1 MMKESARI
9 IWFIFLLIISF
20 SVLAQEEESTYNQWA
35 WDTLAV
41 MPPSPGNTQQIGLA
55 GAFSGI
61 HNQALLIAGG
71 ANFPEG
77 LPWEGGKKVWHDQIY
92 VLDLENA
99 SDPKWIVE
107 AEWKLSLSLAYGL
120 SIPTPQGLVC
130 IGGSSYSNYSK
141 QVFLLQWDREAQ
153 QIKQSNWP
161 TLPQG
166 ISDMTG
172 ALMGNKIYLAG
183 GRNEKGDGKF
193 FHVLDITSARTLEQG
208 WRELAPWPGPPRS
221 YAMSAVQNDG
231 SQECLFLFGGRYGR
245 KDSISVLLGDAFRY
259 DPKKNEWQEV
269 AAIRHPEEGLISLSA
284 GSSVASGAN
293 HILLLGGARGK
304 LFSIFEQIALDV
316 RSAKASGDSLAA
328 TNLASYR
335 DSLQIYHPGFS
346 QNIWAY
352 HTITDTWAIAGKL
365 PSGSQVTTIAHK
377 WQESFIIASGE
388 ISPGVRTPEIRRA
401 KAIIPQSFG
410 WLNYSI
416 LAIYLSI
423 LVAMGFRL
431 SKNQHTTNDY
441 FKGGGRIPWWAAGIS
456 IFGTQ
461 LSAITFMAIPAKT
474 FATDWLYF
482 FLLMSILLVA
492 PIVIRYFL
500 PFFRRLELT
509 SAYEYLERRFNLSA
523 RIMGSLMFGALQMG
537 RLGIVLLLPSL
548 ALTVVTG
555 IDVNICIL
563 TMGILSIL
571 YTVLGG
577 IEAVIWTDVIQVFV
591 LLAGA
596 ILCLFL
602 IPYQIDGGVGGMWEI
617 IQEYDKMKILD
628 LRFDFSNPTL
638 WVVIIGG
645 FFSNLVMYGS
655 DQTIIQRFLTTKD
668 EKSASKSIVT
678 GALMVVPSAFIFLS
692 IGTALFVFYKSNP
705 AALNVAT
712 ESTDVI
718 FPWYIVT
725 QLPAGISGLLIAA
738 IFAAAM
744 SSLDS
749 SMNSLATVATT
760 DYYRRFASL
769 KSEKQYLKFAR
780 WVTVVTGI
788 LGTLIAIY
796 MANAG
801 ASSLW
806 DEFNK
811 IVGLFAGGLGGL
823 FMLGI
828 FTRKANGK
836 GAVIGLI
843 GSGILQYWVS
853 NYSSIHLLLFACTGA
868 LSAFILGYLASLFF
882 EEEQTDKQKLSYHF
896 LNKDFGSKD

>member
-1 MMKESARI
+1 MFKASVRI
-9 IWFIFLLIISF
+9 IGFICLLTTSLG
-20 SVLAQEEESTYNQWA
+20 VLAQEKTDTYNQWT

-41 MPPSPGNTQQIGLA
+41 MPPAPESKQQIGLA

-61 HNQALLIAGG
+61 HNQALIIAGG

-77 LPWEGGKKVWHDQIY
+77 FPWEGGKKVWHDQIY
-92 VLDLENA
+92 VLDLTQA
-99 SDPKWIVE
+99 DDPKWLVE
-107 AEWKLSLSLAYGL
+107 AKWKLPLNLAYGL

-130 IGGSSYSNYSK
+130 IGGSSYGNYAN
-141 QVFLLQWDREAQ
+141 QVFLLKWERETQ
-153 QIKQSNWP
+153 ELTQSDWP
-161 TLPQG
+161 DLPQG

-193 FHVLDITSARTLEQG
+193 FYVLDITSARTLEQG
-208 WRELAPWPGPPRS
+208 WRELASWPGPGRS

-231 SQECLFLFGGRYGR
+231 TQECFFLFGGRYGR
-245 KDSISVLLGDAFRY
+245 KDSISVLLSDAFRY

-269 AAIRHPEEGLISLSA
+269 SSIKHREEGLISLSA
-284 GSSVASGAN
+284 GNSLASGAN
-293 HILLLGGARGK
+293 HILLFGGARGK
-304 LFSIFEQIALDV
+304 LFSIFEQIALDID
-316 RSAKASGDSLAA
+316 SANTLGDSLRAKD
-328 TNLASYR
+328 LASYR
-335 DSLQIYHPGFS
+335 DSLQLHHPGFS

-352 HTITDTWAIAGKL
+352 HTITDTWAIVGRL
-365 PSGSQVTTIAHK
+365 PSGSQVTTTAHN
-377 WQESFIIASGE
+377 WEESFIIASGE
-388 ISPGVRTPEIRRA
+388 ISPAVRTPLIRRG
-401 KAIIPQSFG
+401 KAIVPQSFG

-416 LAIYLSI
+416 LGLYL
-423 LVAMGFRL
+423 LVLVGMGFRL
-431 SKNQHTTNDY
+431 SRNQHSTDDY

-482 FLLMSILLVA
+482 FLLLSILLVA
-492 PIVIRYFL
+492 PVVIRYFL

-509 SAYEYLERRFNLSA
+509 SAYEYLEKRFNLSA
-523 RIMGSLMFGALQMG
+523 RVLGSLMFGALQLG

-591 LLAGA
+591 LLGGA
-596 ILCLFL
+596 ILCLFF
-602 IPYQIDGGVGGMWEI
+602 IPYQLEGGLAGMWEVV
-617 IQEYDKMKILD
+617 QEYDKMKILD
-628 LRFDFSNPTL
+628 LRFDFSNATL
-638 WVVIIGG
+638 WVVLIGG

-655 DQTIIQRFLTTKD
+655 DQTVIQRFLTTKD

-692 IGTALFVFYKSNP
+692 IGTALFVFYKNNP

-718 FPWYIVT
+718 FPWFMIS

-760 DYYRRFASL
+760 DYYRRFFRV
-769 KSEKQYLKFAR
+769 KSEKQYLNFAR
-780 WVTVVTGI
+780 WTTVVTGI

-843 GSGILQYWVS
+843 ASGMLQYWVS

-868 LSAFILGYLASLFF
+868 LSAFILGYLASWLFR
-882 EEEQTDKQKLSYHF
+882 EKQSTKKVLSYHS
-896 LNKDFGSKD
+896 LKDDLGSID